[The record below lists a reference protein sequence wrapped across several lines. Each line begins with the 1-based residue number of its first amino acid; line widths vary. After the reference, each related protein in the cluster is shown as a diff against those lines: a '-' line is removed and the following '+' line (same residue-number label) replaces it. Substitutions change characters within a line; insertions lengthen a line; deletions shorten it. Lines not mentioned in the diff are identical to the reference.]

1 MDFNSVVHEGVTVE
15 RLFRDAASK
24 AKVHPATV
32 RKIRTSVTVEGECIW
47 YTYDSYQ
54 SASAVHV
61 RKKGGSVHM
70 CAFLRAL
77 WLGIGPEAFVKRG
90 FRHTCGGGA
99 ARPPGSS
106 LYRVCVRPEHVLVE
120 GEEEGRDEVVKVGEK
135 RTWDRRAELE
145 KERAQC
151 REELLEDVLCEVDDP
166 DTVRHTGENVAASKG
181 RAYLKY
187 ARYGDTNIA
196 RVLAP
201 PRNIL
206 GMSRA
211 DAKKL
216 IHEVHIRSAVLEET
230 TPQDLLL
237 ALPPSFDSLL
247 VFTEENLAEMRKTL
261 EENDVPY
268 REDEAIEWGLIVE
281 KRRKAA
287 ESLPRVEELPDFD
300 ANVRDV
306 EVVGASAEGF
316 AVDSEDTG
324 LLRYPFGGRETWQRI
339 YEEARK
345 ERETPE
351 PPRPPPRKRVRFAEQ
366 VEVFRP
372 KKIL

>member
-1 MDFNSVVHEGVTVE
+1 ME

-24 AKVHPATV
+24 AKVHPSTV
-32 RKIRTSVTVEGECIW
+32 RKIRSSVTVEGECIW
-47 YTYDSYQ
+47 FTYDSYH
-54 SASAVHV
+54 SASTVHV

-77 WLGIGPEAFVKRG
+77 WLGIGPEVFTRRG
-90 FRHTCGGGA
+90 FRHTCGGAPRNTG
-99 ARPPGSS
+99 GSTN
-106 LYRVCVRPEHVLVE
+106 RVCVRPEHVLVE
-120 GEEEGRDEVVKVGEK
+120 GEEKEEVPVPAPRAGEK

-145 KERAQC
+145 KEREQC
-151 REELLEDVLCEVDDP
+151 REELLEDVLCDEDDP

-206 GMSRA
+206 GMSRI

-230 TPQDLLL
+230 TPKDLLL

-261 EENDVPY
+261 EENSVPY
-268 REDEAIEWGLIVE
+268 LEDGAIDWGLIVE
-281 KRRKAA
+281 KRRRAA
-287 ESLPRVEELPDFD
+287 ESLPLVEDLPDFD

-316 AVDSEDTG
+316 AMDTEEDAG
-324 LLRYPFGGRETWQRI
+324 LLRYPFGGRQTWKRV

-345 ERETPE
+345 EREDPAP
-351 PPRPPPRKRVRFAEQ
+351 PPRPPARKRVRFAEQ

-372 KKIL
+372 RKIH